1 MTIKGFTKR
10 TSSII
15 SKSPTTTKS
24 PHKHRSGRL
33 IVFLLFSLSLISIL
47 ALTMVVSF
55 AGAEP
60 AELGARESEAAA
72 VKEQIAVLNAELEAK
87 IESYNFANYEL
98 ERIKASIAE
107 NEAKLVETAAVLS
120 DTQVRLDKRMT
131 NIYKNGKTDF
141 IDVLMDTTDISDFL
155 TKYDMMTKVGEQDKS
170 DVEQVKLLKQQIE
183 TAQTQ
188 LAADQAAQS
197 EILAQVEAEKGEIEA
212 GVAERQQMLAG
223 IEDEIAAMREQ
234 EAAEQAQLRTQ
245 VVTSG
250 GGGGGGDIPIS
261 TAGGAV
267 GIAMQY
273 LGVPYVWGGES
284 GSGVDCSGLVK
295 VVYGALGYSLPHSA
309 AAQYGYGTHVSYDQL
324 APGDLVF
331 FGYGSGISH
340 VGIYIGG
347 GNMIH
352 APFEGEVVKIAPV
365 NYGGSYVGAT
375 RL

>member
-1 MTIKGFTKR
+1 
-10 TSSII
+10 
-15 SKSPTTTKS
+15 
-24 PHKHRSGRL
+24 
-33 IVFLLFSLSLISIL
+33 
-47 ALTMVVSF
+47 MVVSF

-107 NEAKLVETAAVLS
+107 NEAKLVETAAVLN

-250 GGGGGGDIPIS
+250 GGGGGGGDIPIS